1 MLFRLFLAFT
11 LIPVAE
17 LYILIKIGS
26 VIGSLNTILLIILT
40 GLAGAHLAREQGMQ
54 TMMKV
59 RMSLNQGVMP
69 TEELTDALIILVAGI
84 VLLTP
89 GLITD
94 VAGLLLLFPP
104 TRRRLKAFVKD
115 FFERNIQ
122 AGTIDITRYP

>member
-26 VIGSLNTILLIILT
+26 VVGSLNTILLIILT
-40 GLAGAHLAREQGMQ
+40 GLAGAHLAREQGMH

-59 RMSLNQGVMP
+59 RQSLNQGIMP
-69 TEELTDALIILVAGI
+69 AEELTDALIILVAGI

-104 TRRRLKAFVKD
+104 TRSRVKRFVKEQ
-115 FFERNIQ
+115 FNRNIQ
-122 AGTIDITRYP
+122 SGHINIRRY